1 VSGGES
7 SRRTRPALRRPG
19 DEGHRPRDAGT
30 FAALSWPNYRLWF
43 FGQTTSLFGTWMQ
56 STAQGYLVFELTRS
70 SAWLGYTGFA
80 GGVAPWLFTLF
91 GGVLADR
98 VSRRSILVVTQALS
112 MLLAFALSALVFA
125 RVVAPWHILAL
136 AFLLGAVNAFDAPA
150 RQSFVLEMV
159 SREHLTNAIALNST
173 MFNAATVVGPAVGGL
188 AYAAFGPGWCF
199 VINGLSFVAV
209 IAALLAMRLGPA
221 PAALPQRAVR
231 VQVVEGLR
239 AIGAE
244 RRIFALIVLVA
255 LSSLFGWSFVTL
267 IPAWAV
273 KILGGDARTNGL
285 LQSARGAGA
294 VLAALGI
301 ASMGPYRG
309 RGKLLTVG
317 SLLYPVV
324 LAGLSFTRSLPL
336 SLAGFF
342 LAGAA
347 FVLMFN
353 LANALV
359 QTLVPDAVRGRVMSV
374 YQLGFLGMAPIGS
387 LAIGAAAERFGEP
400 LTLLAFAIASLACTG
415 GVALAVPSLRRIT

>member
-1 VSGGES
+1 MSGAES
-7 SRRTRPALRRPG
+7 PRGSPPATRRRLPA
-19 DEGHRPRDAGT
+19 T
-30 FAALSWPNYRLWF
+30 FAALGWPNYRLWF
-43 FGQTTSLFGTWMQ
+43 FGQMTSLFGTWMQ

-80 GGVAPWLFTLF
+80 GGIASWVFTLF

-98 VSRRSILVVTQALS
+98 VSRRSILVVTQGLS

-125 RVVAPWHILAL
+125 RVVAPWHIIVL
-136 AFLLGAVNAFDAPA
+136 AFFLGIVNAFDAPA

-199 VINGLSFVAV
+199 AINGASFLAV

-221 PAALPQRAVR
+221 PAVHPPRGVR

-239 AIGAE
+239 AIAAE
-244 RRIFALIVLVA
+244 RRILALIVLVA
-255 LSSLFGWSFVTL
+255 LTSLFGFSIVTL
-267 IPAWAV
+267 MPAWAV
-273 KILGGDARTNGL
+273 KVLGGDARTNGL

-294 VLAALGI
+294 LAAALGI
-301 ASMGPYRG
+301 ASLGAARG
-309 RGKLLTVG
+309 RGRLLTAG
-317 SLLYPVV
+317 SLAFPVA
-324 LAGLSFTRSLPL
+324 LAGLSFTRTLPL
-336 SLAGFF
+336 SLAGLF

-347 FVLMFN
+347 LIAMFN

-374 YQLGFLGMAPIGS
+374 YNLAFLGVAPIGS

-400 LTLLAFAIASLACTG
+400 SAVLAFAAMSLACTG
-415 GVALAVPSLRRIT
+415 GIALAVPSLRRLG

>member
-1 VSGGES
+1 VSGIESPREVRPS
-7 SRRTRPALRRPG
+7 SRKPG
-19 DEGHRPRDAGT
+19 RGT
-30 FAALSWPNYRLWF
+30 FAALAWPNYRLWF
-43 FGQTTSLFGTWMQ
+43 FGQMTSLFGTWMQ

-80 GGVAPWLFTLF
+80 AGVASWVFTLF

-98 VSRRSILVVTQALS
+98 GIRRSILVVTQGLS

-125 RVVAPWHILAL
+125 RVVAPWHILVL
-136 AFLLGAVNAFDAPA
+136 AFLLGIVNAFDAPA

-199 VINGLSFVAV
+199 AINGASFVAV
-209 IAALLAMRLGPA
+209 IAALLAMHLGPA
-221 PAALPQRAVR
+221 PASAPRRGVR
-231 VQVVEGLR
+231 IQVVEGLR
-239 AIGAE
+239 AIAAE
-244 RRIFALIVLVA
+244 RRILALIVLVA
-255 LSSLFGWSFVTL
+255 LSSLFGFSIVTL
-267 IPAWAV
+267 MPAWAV
-273 KILGGDARTNGL
+273 KVLGGDATTNGL

-294 VLAALGI
+294 LLAALGI
-301 ASMGPYRG
+301 ASRGGAGGRG
-309 RGKLLTVG
+309 RLLTAG
-317 SLLYPVV
+317 SLAFPVALV
-324 LAGLSFTRSLPL
+324 GLSFTRSLSL
-336 SLAGFF
+336 SLAGLF

-347 FVLMFN
+347 LIAMFN

-374 YQLGFLGMAPIGS
+374 YNLSFLGLAPIGS

-400 LTLLAFAIASLACTG
+400 SAVLAFALVSLACTG
-415 GVALAVPSLRRIT
+415 GIALAVPSLRRLG